1 MSGPRE
7 LKTPAIVIR
16 RARLKEADRIITFFT
31 RELGRVSALA
41 RGVRKPSS
49 RLAGHLEPLNHTDL
63 TLAMGKA
70 LPTIIGSQ
78 TLNPHLCLRSSLE
91 RTSYALYFA
100 ELVARFTPEEEAN
113 RRVFDLLAE
122 ALDAACDADNLELLA
137 RYFEVNLLAALGYQ
151 PRLGACLDCGK
162 ALKTET
168 NYFANSLGGVLCP
181 QCASRA
187 PVAPVSVNA
196 LKVLRFLDD
205 HSLEQSARLILDDGL
220 NREIRQLLGA
230 YLRFLL
236 EKDIRSGS
244 WLHHLEI
251 MRPPGTVNPTDGNC

>member
-1 MSGPRE
+1 MSPPRE
-7 LKTPAIVIR
+7 LKTPAIIIR

-100 ELVARFTPEEEAN
+100 DLVTQFTPEEEPN
-113 RRVFDLLAE
+113 KRVFDLLANS
-122 ALDAACDADNLELLA
+122 LDAACTADNLELLA

-151 PRLGACLDCGK
+151 PRLNACLDCGK
-162 ALKTET
+162 ALKAET
-168 NYFANSLGGVLCP
+168 NYFANSLGGILCP
-181 QCASRA
+181 ACAVKA
-187 PVAPVSVNA
+187 PVSPVSVNA
-196 LKVLRFLDD
+196 LKVLRFLGG
-205 HSLEQSARLILDDGL
+205 HSLEQSLRLKLDGAL
-220 NREIRQLLGA
+220 NREVRQTLYA

-236 EKDIRSGS
+236 EKDIKSGAF
-244 WLHHLEI
+244 LHHLEI
-251 MRPPGTVNPTDGNC
+251 MRPPATISPTGGNC